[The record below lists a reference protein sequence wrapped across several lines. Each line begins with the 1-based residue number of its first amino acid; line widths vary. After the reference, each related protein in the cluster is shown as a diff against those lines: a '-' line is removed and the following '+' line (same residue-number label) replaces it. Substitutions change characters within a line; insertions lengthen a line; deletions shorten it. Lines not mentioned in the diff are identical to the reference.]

1 MSSYTTKAS
10 VLLSHTKHSVHRV
23 LEGFIWFS
31 IYLNNDSSLLN
42 EESKGTVLNRVPPS
56 MHGGLIEITLAVPLT
71 SKYAYY
77 FKKETCK
84 AL

>member
-10 VLLSHTKHSVHRV
+10 VLLSLTKHSVHRV

-31 IYLNNDSSLLN
+31 IYLNKDLSLLN
-42 EESKGTVLNRVPPS
+42 EESKGTVLNRVLPS
-56 MHGGLIEITLAVPLT
+56 LHGGLFEITLTVPLT

-84 AL
+84 AW